1 VIGDTGYNARQ
12 HTIENKQMSTT
23 QAHLVLESID
33 RIDAEDY
40 EEALVTLA
48 QAEMDGTEDEWED
61 IVLPF

>member
-1 VIGDTGYNARQ
+1 
-12 HTIENKQMSTT
+12 MSKTT
-23 QAHLVLESID
+23 AHMILESID

-48 QAEMDGTEDEWED
+48 QAEMEADEWED